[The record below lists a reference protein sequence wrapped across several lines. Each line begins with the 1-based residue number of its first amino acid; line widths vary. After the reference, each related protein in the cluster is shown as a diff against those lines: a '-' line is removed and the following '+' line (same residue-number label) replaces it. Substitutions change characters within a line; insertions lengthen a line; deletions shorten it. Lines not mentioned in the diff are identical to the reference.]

1 MKQNVL
7 IENSNKEARQLC
19 QGNLKERARQHG
31 IILPFLKFGFTFQ
44 QMSS

>member
-31 IILPFLKFGFTFQ
+31 IILPFLIWVYLFQ
-44 QMSS
+44 QRLS